1 MIKVDGSKIIIHGR
15 ENEIAGELGVIMNT
29 LKNELGTEK
38 TLRMIQIVMEEV
50 FEGELKIE
58 GFRVNKKE
66 NTGKKDIE
74 EIKEILDKL
83 PDDLSKM
90 LKHLLQL

>member
-15 ENEIAGELGVIMNT
+15 ENEIAGELGVIMNA
-29 LKNELGTEK
+29 LKNDLGTEK
-38 TLRMIQIVMEEV
+38 TLRMIQIVMEKV

-58 GFRVNKKE
+58 SFRVNKKE

-90 LKHLLQL
+90 LKHLL

>member
-1 MIKVDGSKIIIHGR
+1 MIKVDKTNLSICGQ
-15 ENEIAGELGVIMNT
+15 ENEIVGELGVIMNT

-38 TLRMIQIVMEEV
+38 TLRMIQIVMEKV

-58 GFRVNKKE
+58 SFRVNKKE

-90 LKHLLQL
+90 LKHLL

>member
-1 MIKVDGSKIIIHGR
+1 MIKVDDINTIIYGQ
-15 ENEIAGELGVIMNT
+15 ENEIVEELGVIMNA

-38 TLRMIQIVMEEV
+38 TLRMIQIVMEKV

-58 GFRVNKKE
+58 SFRVNKKE

-90 LKHLLQL
+90 LKHLL

>member
-1 MIKVDGSKIIIHGR
+1 MIKVNENDITICGQ

-38 TLRMIQIVMEEV
+38 TLRMIQIVMEKV

-58 GFRVNKKE
+58 SFRVNKKE

-90 LKHLLQL
+90 LKHLL

>member
-1 MIKVDGSKIIIHGR
+1 MKKKKKKV
-15 ENEIAGELGVIMNT
+15 V
-29 LKNELGTEK
+29 
-38 TLRMIQIVMEEV
+38 
-50 FEGELKIE
+50 EGELKIE
-58 GFRVNKKE
+58 SFRVNKKE

-90 LKHLLQL
+90 LKHLL

>member
-1 MIKVDGSKIIIHGR
+1 MIKVDDINTIICGQ
-15 ENEIAGELGVIMNT
+15 ENEIAEELGVIMNA

-38 TLRMIQIVMEEV
+38 TLRMIQIVMEKV

-58 GFRVNKKE
+58 SFRVNKKE

-90 LKHLLQL
+90 LKHLL